1 VTNPTREAAG
11 DPAAPNGMTRLG
23 PVRHFRIRAL
33 GTAVLFALA
42 WVVVALLF
50 STVDSFYAGATGV
63 RRPPPERAAVGEVGA
78 CRRVGPMSDHG
89 LGFWW
94 ECQVHIRVEDGREVQ
109 TVLRRSIVSPDD
121 AGRPVE
127 LVEACY
133 GAGNTDCAYGRPV
146 GRGWGFAV
154 TVWRLVFRFVNAFF
168 IIAIGIYLMAL
179 LVGPRRYDA
188 IADKLLRQRKAG

>member
-1 VTNPTREAAG
+1 VTNPTRGAAG

-50 STVDSFYAGATGV
+50 SAVDSFYAGATGV

-127 LVEACY
+127 LAEACY
-133 GAGNTDCAYGRPV
+133 GAGWAATSFAGLSTFGATRTANARTPDCMPR
-146 GRGWGFAV
+146 
-154 TVWRLVFRFVNAFF
+154 NAPFW
-168 IIAIGIYLMAL
+168 AL
-179 LVGPRRYDA
+179 A
-188 IADKLLRQRKAG
+188 